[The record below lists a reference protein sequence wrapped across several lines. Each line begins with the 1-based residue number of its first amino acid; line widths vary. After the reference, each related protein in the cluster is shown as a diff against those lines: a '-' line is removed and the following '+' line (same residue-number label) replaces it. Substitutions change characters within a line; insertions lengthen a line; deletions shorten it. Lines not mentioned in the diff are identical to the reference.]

1 VAKNT
6 QARTSGTSQVVEA
19 SGSTGTPYTAA
30 EIEAA
35 MNEAAAQAA
44 AEGISDPDE
53 VRERK
58 IAARQAFKDER
69 RARASAEAEAA
80 GLNITD
86 AGEIEQLA
94 AETRKRFE
102 DQRRGSAKRA
112 GR

>member
-1 VAKNT
+1 MAKNT
-6 QARTSGTSQVVEA
+6 QNRASGTSQVVEA
-19 SGSTGTPYTAA
+19 SGSTGTPYNAA

-69 RARASAEAEAA
+69 RALRFGRSLRPA

-86 AGEIEQLA
+86 AG
-94 AETRKRFE
+94 R
-102 DQRRGSAKRA
+102 D
-112 GR
+112 

>member
-1 VAKNT
+1 MAKNT
-6 QARTSGTSQVVEA
+6 QNKAAGPSQVVEA
-19 SGSTGTPYTAA
+19 SGSTGTPYNAA

-44 AEGISDPDE
+44 AEGISDPGE